1 MLLWEIKFDR
11 QLIVNKHF
19 KKSQRENLL
28 TRDVQAISDI
38 YFIIIHDFQA
48 HCLKLT
54 KLSKDILN
62 KVDIVKKESIT
73 KIHFVIVYV

>member
-1 MLLWEIKFDR
+1 MLLCEIKFDR
-11 QLIVNKHF
+11 QLMVNKHF
-19 KKSQRENLL
+19 KESQRENLL
-28 TRDVQAISDI
+28 TCDVQAISDI

-48 HCLKLT
+48 HCLELT

-62 KVDIVKKESIT
+62 KVDIVKKEST